1 MITDAINLVGQ
12 PDFSHKILSL
22 TFYVCTYA
30 ATVIN
35 EITTNKKTYI
45 AVLCILLNVIH
56 IRFIDF
62 SPYSSFFLLVF
73 ILQSFIWPL
82 ARPATDEE
90 PLIVELRT
98 QTTKTL
104 IRTSLSHASGGWM
117 GGSPA
122 TGTITS
128 SSKCV
133 GQYLMLMQGK

>member
-1 MITDAINLVGQ
+1 MYR
-12 PDFSHKILSL
+12 H
-22 TFYVCTYA
+22 
-30 ATVIN
+30 
-35 EITTNKKTYI
+35 TYI
-45 AVLCILLNVIH
+45 MKYNKIYIL
-56 IRFIDF
+56 
-62 SPYSSFFLLVF
+62 FFLFCF
-73 ILQSFIWPL
+73 IAQSFIWPL

-133 GQYLMLMQGK
+133 GQYMMLMQGKFLLIYLHINIQA